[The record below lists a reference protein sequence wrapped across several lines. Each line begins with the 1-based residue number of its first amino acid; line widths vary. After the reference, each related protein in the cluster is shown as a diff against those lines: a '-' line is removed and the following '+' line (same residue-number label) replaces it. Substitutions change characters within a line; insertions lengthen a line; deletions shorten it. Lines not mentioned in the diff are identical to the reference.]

1 MRLIATVLVVA
12 LVGCAGSDD
21 PETNDRPE
29 EAAADGY
36 SIETLVDGLE
46 GPTQI
51 AWHPDGRLL
60 VAVLGEGGEGSDS
73 GQVLAVE
80 SVGPVATDGG
90 PPAGPEVLVSGLDTP
105 TGLAVIDDTIW
116 IMERTR
122 LVSAPLAGGA
132 VTVVRDDLPSNGR
145 SNGSLTVTSE
155 GRLLYN
161 TSGRQE
167 GTRAADGSGVL
178 WSLDPLDPASED
190 QPVMTGMKHAYATAE
205 DGQGGL
211 LVTEIGDGT
220 YDGERPPDEVVVIP
234 QLQERD
240 VADGGWPRCIGDREP
255 VAENDGSP
263 EWCARAVPSLALFEP
278 GATPT
283 GVAPAP
289 WDPNRAVVALWVTG
303 ALVEIPT
310 TRPAGDAPVAS
321 TPIAT
326 GLDGPQHLLADG
338 DRLLLSVHG
347 EGEVLTLN
355 RSAPGD

>member
-1 MRLIATVLVVA
+1 MRLLAAILVVV
-12 LVGCAGSDD
+12 LVGCGGSDD
-21 PETNDRPE
+21 PGPDNGQQGVPE
-29 EAAADGY
+29 DGY
-36 SIETLVDGLE
+36 VVGTLVDGLQ
-46 GPTQI
+46 GPTQM

-60 VAVLGEGGEGSDS
+60 VAVLGQGGEGSDT
-73 GQVLAVE
+73 GQVVAVDLVE
-80 SVGPVATDGG
+80 TAATDGG

-105 TGLAVIDDTIW
+105 TGLAVIDETIW

-122 LVSAPLAGGA
+122 LVRAPLAGGA
-132 VTVVRDDLPSNGR
+132 ASAVRGDLPSNGR
-145 SNGSLTVTSE
+145 SNGSLTATSD

-167 GTRAADGSGVL
+167 GTRAADGTGVL
-178 WSLDPLDPASED
+178 WSLDPQDPEAED

-220 YDGERPPDEVVVIP
+220 YDGERPPDEIVTIP
-234 QLQERD
+234 QERIRE
-240 VADGGWPRCIGDREP
+240 VPDGGWPRCIGDRQP
-255 VAENDGSP
+255 VEENDGST
-263 EWCARAVPSLALFEP
+263 EWCDRAVPSLALFDP

-283 GVAPAP
+283 GVAIAP
-289 WDPNRAVVALWVTG
+289 WDPDRAVVALWVTG
-303 ALVEIPT
+303 NLVEIPI
-310 TRPAGDAPVAS
+310 TRSTGGPPVAS

-347 EGEVLTLN
+347 QGAVLAV
-355 RSAPGD
+355 APG